1 MFRRIKE
8 FQSKIMLRLMYLNIK
23 KKINLNLRY
32 LKTKRQEGKY
42 D

>member
-32 LKTKRQEGKY
+32 LKILKDT
-42 D
+42 

>member
-32 LKTKRQEGKY
+32 LKIKRQEGKY